1 MDDQVNIQQTQMMK
15 NTQLVLKNTQLVLK
29 STQGGDGGMC
39 L

>member
-1 MDDQVNIQQTQMMK
+1 MSYMDDQVNIQQIQMME
-15 NTQLVLKNTQLVLK
+15 NTQLVLK